1 MKIYNAVGY
10 LIILG
15 YMVASVYAAPA
26 QMGLG
31 TALLIAGT
39 YFFFCWFF
47 AGLYLADLLHLG
59 IAHRSLDYKEWF
71 MKTVTVVN
79 NVFGLYVEPVSW
91 VYRHRLH
98 HKNADHDGDPN
109 KLSGDGFWRTAYLCV
124 MPYKCQEDLASDAAI
139 LQSRTF
145 RLVGNPLFAIVV
157 QTFSFYLLWKIAGSL
172 KFALVMWFGMRIF
185 AWWVNMIQNYWTHM
199 RKFGY
204 RRYDDD
210 DNAMNIGEWFPVTAT
225 FSACLQNNHHHYPT
239 LLRLSHDESEYD
251 FGFLTVKGMKGLGLV
266 KATGG
271 GEIVP
276 AVVPLAALDFCGGFF
291 RQLRPFQKRFDGLPQ
306 KAGRDLF
313 AVEAISFRPFL
324 GKIIRSEKFID
335 PGKVDGEIFVDALF
349 LRSGV
354 PVIVSRNQKKI
365 FDPFRVGAE
374 V

>member
-91 VYRHRLH
+91 VNRHRLH

-251 FGFLTVKGMKGLGLV
+251 FGFLTVKVMKRLGLV
-266 KATGG
+266 KATGR

-276 AVVPLAALDFCGGFF
+276 DDVPLAALDF
-291 RQLRPFQKRFDGLPQ
+291 
-306 KAGRDLF
+306 
-313 AVEAISFRPFL
+313 
-324 GKIIRSEKFID
+324 
-335 PGKVDGEIFVDALF
+335 
-349 LRSGV
+349 
-354 PVIVSRNQKKI
+354 
-365 FDPFRVGAE
+365 
-374 V
+374 